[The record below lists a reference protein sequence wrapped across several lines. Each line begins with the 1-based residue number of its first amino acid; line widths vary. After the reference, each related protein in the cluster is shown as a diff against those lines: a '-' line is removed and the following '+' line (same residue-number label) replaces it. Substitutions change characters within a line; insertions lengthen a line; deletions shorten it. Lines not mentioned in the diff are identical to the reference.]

1 MPVLSAISYGPGVL
15 ALMCE
20 GGIVS
25 AVLSNSIYLQSEG
38 GDLVG
43 LVDSRRAD
51 GPITIRV
58 SGLDRV
64 VGTLKGVAGGCF
76 TANSL
81 VLNICD
87 SLEIDMTKAVPWVP
101 PAVTLTANNDELHEA
116 IVELHSTICALD
128 AKSGLG
134 PLVSAMPVAFQTK
147 MNVLV
152 TSDTIAGDPVL
163 RRAAGAFAAL
173 EENWEAGDAAGAAN
187 TATRLL
193 GLGPGLTPSGD
204 DALAGL
210 IATLKWFE
218 QDSERAKPM
227 GRSIAKAVLKEAP
240 ICTTRLSAQLLGYA
254 AQGLLYEPAMRLGA
268 ALLAG
273 RKDSIGAAAIQLFEI
288 GHTSG
293 TDIAVGVLVGA
304 MLCARRWTMDDGRWT
319 MDDGRQTIAIH
330 RPSLIVCNRPT

>member
-1 MPVLSAISYGPGVL
+1 MR
-15 ALMCE
+15 E

-25 AVLSNSIYLQSEG
+25 AVLSNSIYLQGEG

-64 VGTLKGVAGGCF
+64 IGTLKGVAGGCF
-76 TANSL
+76 TANGS
-81 VLNICD
+81 VLNISE
-87 SLEIDMTKAVPWVP
+87 SLEIDMAKAVSWVP
-101 PAVTLTANNDELHEA
+101 PAVTLKANNDELHEA
-116 IVELHSTICALD
+116 IAELHSTICALG

-134 PLVSAMPVAFQTK
+134 PLVSAMPVPPQAK

-152 TSDTIAGDPVL
+152 TSDTITGDPVL
-163 RRAAGAFAAL
+163 RRAAGAFAVL
-173 EENWEAGDAAGAAN
+173 EEGWEASDAVGVANAA
-187 TATRLL
+187 TSLL

-218 QDSERAKPM
+218 QDSQRAKHM
-227 GRSIAKAVLKEAP
+227 GRSIAKAVLREAP

-254 AQGLLYEPAMRLGA
+254 ANGVLYEPAMSLGA

-273 RKDSIGAAAIQLFEI
+273 RRECIEAAALRLFEI

-304 MLCARRWTMDDGRWT
+304 RLCTLDT
-319 MDDGRQTIAIH
+319 C
-330 RPSLIVCNRPT
+330 P